1 LLVGFSGAAG
11 SGKTTLAR
19 EVAKRLKERGY
30 SVAVVEEI
38 ARKVFEE
45 FREKYGVRSLNEL
58 RESGMYPAF
67 QFAIFVEQLNA
78 EDRARKEA
86 EIVLCDRTVYDNLM
100 YTLLWC
106 DVRTIAM
113 YCNQFVRNVG
123 DRRYDVIFLCEW
135 IDGDVDDGFRTPDI
149 DYRETQEWLL
159 KMLLPDYIY
168 LPVMP
173 MEERVEV
180 AYRAVES
187 LYEWKF
193 RR

>member
-38 ARKVFEE
+38 ARI
-45 FREKYGVRSLNEL
+45 
-58 RESGMYPAF
+58 
-67 QFAIFVEQLNA
+67 AIFVEQLNA